1 MTDARIAALERRIDM
16 IERLLL
22 ERPPAAPITPRS
34 LHDARGTIIPAFAP
48 TTPADPAWIPV
59 MHAMI
64 RPQQGWPRPCGQ
76 VGLYLDRP
84 IREGERCDLQRLRV
98 LVPGESSW
106 RTPTTEDTP
115 RCSSCGELIDAFS
128 SADLDYL
135 SVMLPGGGGGG
146 PPPPPPPPPPG
157 PPAPPPPP
165 PAPPG
170 VPLVR
175 CRLAP
180 GPRRQRPTSTAPRR
194 PGPCGSS
201 SPRRRRLGRSTAG

>member
-135 SVMLPGGGGGG
+135 SVMLPAGTAGD
-146 PPPPPPPPPPG
+146 PPPG
-157 PPAPPPPP
+157 TPGSDRARPPSPPA
-165 PAPPG
+165 ATDING
-170 VPLVR
+170 TETARTVR
-175 CRLAP
+175 KLL
-180 GPRRQRPTSTAPRR
+180 TSTPEAREIDRR
-194 PGPCGSS
+194 MTEELMALSIEA
-201 SPRRRRLGRSTAG
+201 LGRHRGPEA